1 MNRYLKFVIGG
12 GLLIALFWGAFLLN
26 FSPSILKGKKGL
38 SDSLDNE
45 SVQVGQAS
53 ESEKDGIEGD
63 LSSNFSDSNE
73 SSADAKKPQGLLP
86 SKKYFWNSNA
96 QPKGQSNSRGSGS
109 KTKQSPNVLD
119 QGKIISPTLRESVAA
134 DGAIPKILEG
144 KDLSIPAV
152 RSQVVAE
159 MQALEERQRVAVLA
173 KAKKLN
179 IPLRID
185 RPGENVAEL
194 YDFRGNEPIYR
205 KTLNINAA
213 ISSGANLLS
222 PTPYNL
228 DGTGIRVGIWDE
240 ARVRSTHQ
248 ELTGRVTIMDPTNSI
263 TNSVHATHVA
273 GIIGASGV
281 DINARGMAPKVSI
294 NSYNWNDDYIEMT
307 EAGAALATDSSK
319 IPLSNHSYGY
329 DATINEMGVY
339 NIEPRNTDA
348 QASSLP
354 YYLIFWAAGNS
365 RVASGRQVALTS
377 LGGYQSITYDALSKN
392 VMTVG
397 AVQDAASG
405 SLRSLSNATM
415 TSFSSWGPSDDGRIK
430 PDVVANGW
438 NVYSCSSIG
447 DTSYFSDSGTSMAA
461 PSAMGS
467 AALLQQLYAREF
479 SGQRMRASTLKG
491 LMIHTAND
499 LGNLGPDYQYGWGL
513 INVKAAADVILS
525 HKADLSRP
533 KLIEGTVSRTASGV
547 KTYANTYTFV
557 WDGVSPIRATLAWTD
572 PAGSTQTMTDSR
584 TPNLVRNL
592 DLKIVSPDGTTNLP
606 YVMPFVGTWTQAS
619 MSLPAIRGKNN
630 VDNVEQ
636 VFLESPIAGTYTV
649 SVVLDGTLSRGV
661 SQAYSLIVTGGEGG
675 TVNPSPSVF
684 VTSPADG
691 TSFAKGSSITIS
703 ADATDLVYG
712 GGPGV
717 VSKVEFFVG
726 GTKFAEDTT
735 APYSVSWAP
744 SLSGGY
750 VITAK
755 ATDSEGA
762 VRTSTPITFTILNES
777 RTPVINS
784 LSFLTGKLRMPFQFQ
799 VTASDNPS
807 SFTASDL
814 PPGLTCSSNGL
825 ISGTPTTLGSYSSKV
840 SASNLLGSGI
850 QLTLDFQI
858 SSPTYLEWLASYN
871 LSGVDMDEDS
881 DGDGLKNLMEYFM
894 GLDPKVQNSGSFV
907 SVQGDGNSNFLSLTY
922 RKSKEITG
930 VVGVVEWSTDLASG
944 NWSSD
949 GVTDTLVRSEQN
961 YEERKA
967 SVPKAQGEVRKFLI
981 LRVTQP

>member
-1 MNRYLKFVIGG
+1 MSRHLKFVIGG
-12 GLLIALFWGAFLLN
+12 GLLIALFGGVFLFH
-26 FSPSILKGKKGL
+26 FSPLAVNEKKGL
-38 SDSLDNE
+38 TDSLGNE

-63 LSSNFSDSNE
+63 SSSNFSDSNE
-73 SSADAKKPQGLLP
+73 SSGEAKKPQGLLP

-96 QPKGQSNSRGSGS
+96 QTKGQSNSRGSGS
-109 KTKQSPNVLD
+109 KTKQGANVLD

-159 MQALEERQRVAVLA
+159 MQALEERQRIAVLA
-173 KAKKLN
+173 KAKELN
-179 IPLRID
+179 VPLRID
-185 RPGENVAEL
+185 RPGGNVAEL
-194 YDFRGNEPIYR
+194 YDFRGDEPIYR
-205 KTLNINAA
+205 KTLNVNAA
-213 ISSGANLLS
+213 ISNGANLLS
-222 PTPYNL
+222 PAPYNL
-228 DGTGIRVGIWDE
+228 DGTGIRVGIWDQ

-248 ELTGRVTIMDPTNSI
+248 ELTGRVTVMDSTTS
-263 TNSVHATHVA
+263 TFDSDHATHV
-273 GIIGASGV
+273 GGVVGATG
-281 DINARGMAPKVSI
+281 INANAKGMAPKVNL
-294 NSYNWNDDYIEMT
+294 NSYDWNSDYTEMT
-307 EAGAALATDSSK
+307 QAGAALATDTSK

-329 DATINEMGVY
+329 DATVNEMGAY
-339 NIEPRNTDA
+339 NSEPRDTDVL
-348 QASSLP
+348 ASSLP
-354 YYLIFWAAGNS
+354 YYLIFWAAGNDQ
-365 RVASGRQVALTS
+365 GNLPS

-392 VMTVG
+392 IMTVG
-397 AVQDAASG
+397 AVQDAVSG
-405 SLRSLSNATM
+405 SLRSLSSASM
-415 TSFSSWGPSDDGRIK
+415 TSFSSWGPCDDGRIK

-461 PSAMGS
+461 PSAMGA

-491 LMIHTAND
+491 LMIHTADD

-533 KLIEGTVSRTASGV
+533 KLIEGTFSRTKSGV
-547 KTYANTYTFV
+547 ETYANTYTFV
-557 WDGVSPIRATLAWTD
+557 WDGVSPIRTTLAWTD
-572 PAGSTQTMTDSR
+572 PAGLTQTMTDSR
-584 TPNLVRNL
+584 TANLVRNL

-691 TSFAKGSSITIS
+691 TSFAKGSSVMVS
-703 ADATDLVYG
+703 ADASDLAYG

-735 APYSVSWAP
+735 APYSVSWTSSA
-744 SLSGGY
+744 SGGY

-755 ATDSEGA
+755 ATDTEGT
-762 VRTSTPITFTILNES
+762 VRTSSPITFTILNES

-784 LSFLTGKLRMPFQFQ
+784 LSVLTGKLRMPFQYQ
-799 VTASDNPS
+799 VTASDNPTT
-807 SFTASDL
+807 FTANGL
-814 PPGLTCSSNGL
+814 PLGLSCSSTGL
-825 ISGTPTTLGSYSSKV
+825 ISGMPTVLGSYSPTV
-840 SASNLLGSGI
+840 SASNSLGSGAI
-850 QLTLDFQI
+850 ITLDLQI
-858 SSPTYLEWLASYN
+858 SSPTYLEWLAGYN
-871 LSGVDMDEDS
+871 LSGVNVDEDS
-881 DGDGLKNLMEYFM
+881 DGDGIKNLMEYFM
-894 GLDPKVQNSGSFV
+894 GLDPQVQNSGTFV
-907 SVQGDGNSNFLSLTY
+907 SVQGDGNSNFLSMTY

-930 VVGVVEWSTDLASG
+930 VVGVVEWSADLASG

>member
-134 DGAIPKILEG
+134 DGTIPIILEG

-159 MQALEERQRVAVLA
+159 MQALEERQRIAVLA
-173 KAKKLN
+173 KAKELN
-179 IPLRID
+179 VPLRID

-194 YDFRGNEPIYR
+194 YDFRGDEPIYR
-205 KTLNINAA
+205 KTLTVNAA
-213 ISSGANLLS
+213 ISNGANLLS
-222 PTPYNL
+222 PAPYNL

-533 KLIEGTVSRTASGV
+533 KLIEGTFSRTKSGV
-547 KTYANTYTFV
+547 ETYANTYTFV
-557 WDGVSPIRATLAWTD
+557 WDGVSPIRTTLAWTD
-572 PAGSTQTMTDSR
+572 PAGLTQTMTDSR

-691 TSFAKGSSITIS
+691 TSFAKGSSVTVS
-703 ADATDLVYG
+703 ADASDLAYG

-858 SSPTYLEWLASYN
+858 LSPTYLEWLASYN
-871 LSGVDMDEDS
+871 LSGVNVDEDS
-881 DGDGLKNLMEYFM
+881 DGDGIKNLMEYFM

>member
-1 MNRYLKFVIGG
+1 MSRHLKFVIGG
-12 GLLIALFWGAFLLN
+12 GLLIALLGGASLFHFYPLAVN
-26 FSPSILKGKKGL
+26 EKKGL
-38 SDSLDNE
+38 TDSLGNE
-45 SVQVGQAS
+45 SVQVAQAS

-63 LSSNFSDSNE
+63 SSSNFSDSNE
-73 SSADAKKPQGLLP
+73 SSGEAKKPQGLLP

-96 QPKGQSNSRGSGS
+96 QTKGQSNSRGSGS
-109 KTKQSPNVLD
+109 KTKQGANVLD
-119 QGKIISPTLRESVAA
+119 QGKTISPTLRESVAA

-159 MQALEERQRVAVLA
+159 MQALEERQRIAVLA
-173 KAKKLN
+173 KAKELN
-179 IPLRID
+179 VPLRID

-194 YDFRGNEPIYR
+194 YDFRGDEPIYR
-205 KTLNINAA
+205 KTLTVNAA
-213 ISSGANLLS
+213 ISNGANLLS
-222 PTPYNL
+222 PAPYNL
-228 DGTGIRVGIWDE
+228 DGTGIRVGIWDQ

-248 ELTGRVTIMDPTNSI
+248 ELAGRVTVMDPTTSSSDND
-263 TNSVHATHVA
+263 HATHVGGVVGA
-273 GIIGASGV
+273 TGIDA
-281 DINARGMAPKVSI
+281 NAKGMAPKVSL
-294 NSYNWNDDYIEMT
+294 NSYDWNSDYTEMT
-307 EAGAALATDSSK
+307 QAGAALATDTSK

-329 DATINEMGVY
+329 DSTVNEMGVY
-339 NIEPRNTDA
+339 NSEPKNTDA
-348 QASSLP
+348 LANSLP

-365 RVASGRQVALTS
+365 RVASVSQVALTS
-377 LGGYQSITYDALSKN
+377 LGGHQSITYDALAKN

-397 AVQDAASG
+397 AVQDAVSG
-405 SLRSLSNATM
+405 SMRSLSSATM
-415 TSFSSWGPSDDGRIK
+415 TSFSSWGPCDDGRIK
-430 PDVVANGW
+430 PDVVANGVD
-438 NVYSCSSIG
+438 VYSCSSSG
-447 DTSYFSDSGTSMAA
+447 DTSYTSYSGTSQAT

-467 AALLQQLYAREF
+467 AALLEQLYAREF

-491 LMIHTAND
+491 LMIHTADD

-513 INVKAAADVILS
+513 INVKAAADIILS

-533 KLIEGTVSRTASGV
+533 KLIEGTFSKTKSGV
-547 KTYANTYTFV
+547 ETYANTYTFV

-572 PAGSTQTMTDSR
+572 PAGLTQTMTDSR

-691 TSFAKGSSITIS
+691 TSFAKGSSVTVS
-703 ADATDLVYG
+703 ADASDLAYG

-735 APYSVSWAP
+735 APYSVSWTSSA
-744 SLSGGY
+744 SGGY

-755 ATDSEGA
+755 ATDTEGT
-762 VRTSTPITFTILNES
+762 VRTSSPITFTILNES

-784 LSFLTGKLRMPFQFQ
+784 LSVLTGKLRMPFQYQ
-799 VTASDNPS
+799 VTASDNPTT
-807 SFTASDL
+807 FTANGL
-814 PPGLTCSSNGL
+814 PLGLSCSSTGL
-825 ISGTPTTLGSYSSKV
+825 ISGMPTVLGSYSPTV
-840 SASNLLGSGI
+840 SASNSLGSGAI
-850 QLTLDFQI
+850 VTLDLQI
-858 SSPTYLEWLASYN
+858 SSPTYLEWLAGYN
-871 LSGVDMDEDS
+871 LSGVNVDEDS
-881 DGDGLKNLMEYFM
+881 DGDGIKNLMEYFM
-894 GLDPKVQNSGSFV
+894 GLDPQVQNSGTFV
-907 SVQGDGNSNFLSLTY
+907 SVQGDGNSNFLSMTY

-930 VVGVVEWSTDLASG
+930 VVGVVEWSADLASG

>member
-1 MNRYLKFVIGG
+1 MNRYLKFLIGSI
-12 GLLIALFWGAFLLN
+12 LIAVFWGAFLFH

-38 SDSLDNE
+38 SDSLDNK
-45 SVQVGQAS
+45 SVQVGQAF
-53 ESEKDGIEGD
+53 ESEKDEIQGD
-63 LSSNFSDSNE
+63 SSSNFSDSNE
-73 SSADAKKPQGLLP
+73 SSGEAKKPQGSLP
-86 SKKYFWNSNA
+86 SKKYFWNSDA
-96 QPKGQSNSRGSGS
+96 QIKKQSNSRGSGS
-109 KTKQSPNVLD
+109 NPKKSANGLS

-134 DGAIPKILEG
+134 EGAIPKILEG

-159 MQALEERQRVAVLA
+159 MQALEERQRAAVLS
-173 KAKKLN
+173 KAKELN
-179 IPLRID
+179 VPLRID

-194 YDFRGNEPIYR
+194 YDFRGDEPIYR
-205 KTLNINAA
+205 KTLNVNAA
-213 ISSGANLLS
+213 ISSGANLLI
-222 PTPYNL
+222 PAPYNL

-248 ELTGRVTIMDPTNSI
+248 ELVGRVTIMDPTSSI
-263 TNSVHATHVA
+263 TNSPHSTHVA
-273 GIIGASGV
+273 GIVGASGI
-281 DINARGMAPKVSI
+281 DTNAKGMAPKVSI
-294 NSYNWNDDYIEMT
+294 NSYNWTDDYIEMT
-307 EAGAALATDSSK
+307 QAGAALATDSSK

-329 DATINEMGVY
+329 DASVYEMGVY
-339 NIEPRNTDA
+339 NSQPRDTDA
-348 QASSLP
+348 TASSLP
-354 YYLIFWAAGNS
+354 YYLIFWAAGNDQRILS
-365 RVASGRQVALTS
+365 S

-397 AVQDAASG
+397 AVQDAVSG
-405 SLRSLSNATM
+405 GQRSLGIASM
-415 TSFSSWGPSDDGRIK
+415 TYFSSWGPCDDGRIK

-438 NVYSCSSIG
+438 DVYSCNSIG
-447 DTSYFSDSGTSMAA
+447 DTSYFSDSGTSLST

-467 AALLQQLYAREF
+467 AALLEQLYAREF
-479 SGQRMRASTLKG
+479 SGERMRASTLKG
-491 LMIHTAND
+491 LMIHTADD
-499 LGNLGPDYQYGWGL
+499 LGNSGPDYQYGWGL

-533 KLIEGTVSRTASGV
+533 KLIEGTLSRTTSGV
-547 KTYANTYTFV
+547 KTYTNNYTFV

-572 PAGSTQTMTDSR
+572 PAGEAQAMTDSR

-592 DLKIVSPDGTTNLP
+592 DLKIVSPNGSTNFP

-636 VFLESPIAGTYTV
+636 VYLESPILGTYTV
-649 SVVLDGTLSRGV
+649 SVALDGTLKSGV
-661 SQAYSLIVTGGEGG
+661 SQAYSLIITGGEGG

-691 TSFAKGSSITIS
+691 TSFAKGSSITVS

-712 GGPGV
+712 GGEGFI
-717 VSKVEFFVG
+717 SKVEFFAG

-735 APYSVSWAP
+735 SPYSVSWTP
-744 SLSGGY
+744 SVSGGY
-750 VITAK
+750 VITVK

-762 VRTSTPITFTILNES
+762 VRTSTPITLTILNES

-784 LSFLTGKLRMPFQFQ
+784 LSILTGKLRMPFQFQ

-825 ISGTPTTLGSYSSKV
+825 ISGTPTTLGSYSPTV
-840 SASNLLGSGI
+840 SASNSLGSGAI
-850 QLTLDFQI
+850 ITLDLQI
-858 SSPTYLEWLASYN
+858 SPPTYLEWLAIYN
-871 LSGVDMDEDS
+871 LSGVNVDEDS
-881 DGDGLKNLMEYFM
+881 DGDGIKNLMEYFM

-930 VVGVVEWSTDLASG
+930 VVGAVEWSTDLASG

-967 SVPKAQGEVRKFLI
+967 SVPKAQGEVKKFLI

>member
-1 MNRYLKFVIGG
+1 MSRHLKFVIGG
-12 GLLIALFWGAFLLN
+12 GLLIALLGGASLFHFYPLAVN
-26 FSPSILKGKKGL
+26 EKKGL
-38 SDSLDNE
+38 TDSLGNE
-45 SVQVGQAS
+45 SVQVAQAS
-53 ESEKDGIEGD
+53 KSEKDGIEGD
-63 LSSNFSDSNE
+63 SSSNFSDSNE
-73 SSADAKKPQGLLP
+73 SSGEAKKPQGLLP

-96 QPKGQSNSRGSGS
+96 QTKGQSNSRGSGS
-109 KTKQSPNVLD
+109 KTKQGANVLD
-119 QGKIISPTLRESVAA
+119 QGKTISPTLRESVAA

-185 RPGENVAEL
+185 QPGENVAEL
-194 YDFRGNEPIYR
+194 YDFRGDEPIYR
-205 KTLNINAA
+205 KTLNVNAA
-213 ISSGANLLS
+213 ISNGANLLS
-222 PTPYNL
+222 PAPYNL
-228 DGTGIRVGIWDE
+228 DGTGIRVGIWDQ

-248 ELTGRVTIMDPTNSI
+248 ELAGRVTVMDPTTSTSN
-263 TNSVHATHVA
+263 NDHATHVGGVVGA
-273 GIIGASGV
+273 TGIDA
-281 DINARGMAPKVSI
+281 NAKGMAPKVSL
-294 NSYNWNDDYIEMT
+294 NSYDWNSDYTEMT
-307 EAGAALATDSSK
+307 QAGAALATDASK

-329 DATINEMGVY
+329 NATVNEMGVY
-339 NIEPRNTDA
+339 NSEPKNTDA
-348 QASSLP
+348 LANSLP

-365 RVASGRQVALTS
+365 RVASESQVALTS
-377 LGGYQSITYDALSKN
+377 LGGYQSITYDALAKN

-397 AVQDAASG
+397 AVQDAVSG
-405 SLRSLSNATM
+405 SLRSLSSASM
-415 TSFSSWGPSDDGRIK
+415 TSFSSWGPCDDGRIK
-430 PDVVANGW
+430 PDVVANGLD
-438 NVYSCSSIG
+438 VYSCSSSG
-447 DTSYFSDSGTSMAA
+447 DTSYTSYSGTSQAT

-467 AALLQQLYAREF
+467 AALLEQLYAREF
-479 SGQRMRASTLKG
+479 SGERMRASTLKG
-491 LMIHTAND
+491 LMIHTADD

-513 INVKAAADVILS
+513 INVKAAADIILS

-533 KLIEGTVSRTASGV
+533 KLIEGTFSKTKSGV
-547 KTYANTYTFV
+547 ETYANTYTFV

-572 PAGSTQTMTDSR
+572 PAGLTQTMTDSR

-675 TVNPSPSVF
+675 TVNPSPSVS
-684 VTSPADG
+684 VTSPLDG
-691 TSFAKGSSITIS
+691 ASFAKGSSVTVS
-703 ADATDLVYG
+703 ADASDLAYG

-735 APYSVSWAP
+735 APYSVSWTSSA
-744 SLSGGY
+744 SGGY
-750 VITAK
+750 VITAR
-755 ATDSEGA
+755 ATDSEMA
-762 VRTSTPITFTILNES
+762 VRTSTPITVTMLNES

-784 LSFLTGKLRMPFQFQ
+784 LSVLTGKLRMPFQYQ
-799 VTASDNPS
+799 VTASDNPTT
-807 SFTASDL
+807 FTANGL
-814 PPGLTCSSNGL
+814 PLGLSCSSTGL
-825 ISGTPTTLGSYSSKV
+825 ISGTPTVLGSYSPTV
-840 SASNLLGSGI
+840 SASNSLGSGAI
-850 QLTLDFQI
+850 ITLDLQI
-858 SSPTYLEWLASYN
+858 SSPTYLEWLAGYN
-871 LSGVDMDEDS
+871 LSGVNVDEDS
-881 DGDGLKNLMEYFM
+881 DGDGIKNLMEYFM
-894 GLDPKVQNSGSFV
+894 GLDPQVQNSGTFV

>member
-1 MNRYLKFVIGG
+1 MSRYLKFVIGG

-38 SDSLDNE
+38 TDSLGNE
-45 SVQVGQAS
+45 SVQVGQAF
-53 ESEKDGIEGD
+53 ESEKDEIQGD
-63 LSSNFSDSNE
+63 SSSNFSDSNQ
-73 SSADAKKPQGLLP
+73 SSGEAKKPQGSLP

-96 QPKGQSNSRGSGS
+96 QTKGQSNSRGSGS
-109 KTKQSPNVLD
+109 KRKQGANVLA
-119 QGKIISPTLRESVAA
+119 QGKAIFATLRESVAA
-134 DGAIPKILEG
+134 DGTIPKILEG

-159 MQALEERQRVAVLA
+159 MQALEERQRAAVLA
-173 KAKKLN
+173 KAKELN
-179 IPLRID
+179 VPLRID

-205 KTLNINAA
+205 KTLNVNAA

-228 DGTGIRVGIWDE
+228 DGTGIRVGIWDQ

-248 ELTGRVTIMDPTNSI
+248 ELAGRVTVMDSTTS
-263 TNSVHATHVA
+263 TYDSDHATHVGGVVGA
-273 GIIGASGV
+273 TGIDA
-281 DINARGMAPKVSI
+281 NAKGMAPKVNL
-294 NSYNWNDDYIEMT
+294 NSYDWNSDYTEMT
-307 EAGAALATDSSK
+307 QAGAALATDSSK

-329 DATINEMGVY
+329 DATIYEMGVY
-339 NIEPRNTDA
+339 NSEPRNTDA
-348 QASSLP
+348 LATSLP
-354 YYLIFWAAGNS
+354 YYLIFWAAGNDQRNLS
-365 RVASGRQVALTS
+365 S

-397 AVQDAASG
+397 AVQDAVSG
-405 SLRSLSNATM
+405 SVRSLSNASM
-415 TSFSSWGPSDDGRIK
+415 TSFSSWGPCDDGRIK

-438 NVYSCSSIG
+438 EVYSSSSTG
-447 DTSYFSDSGTSMAA
+447 DTSYVSKTGTSQAA

-479 SGQRMRASTLKG
+479 SGERMRASTLKG
-491 LMIHTAND
+491 LMIHTADD
-499 LGNLGPDYQYGWGL
+499 LGNAGPDYQYGWGL

-533 KLIEGTVSRTASGV
+533 KLIEGNLSRTTSGV
-547 KTYANTYTFV
+547 KTYTNNYTFV

-584 TPNLVRNL
+584 TNNLVRNL

-619 MSLPAIRGKNN
+619 MSQPAIRGKNN

-636 VFLESPIAGTYTV
+636 VYLQSPTLGTYTV
-649 SVVLDGTLSRGV
+649 SVTLDGTLSRGV
-661 SQAYSLIVTGGEGG
+661 SQAYSLIITGGEGG

-691 TSFAKGSSITIS
+691 TSFAKGSIVTVS
-703 ADATDLVYG
+703 ADASDLAYG
-712 GGPGV
+712 GGAGL

-726 GTKFAEDTT
+726 GTKFAEDNT
-735 APYSVSWAP
+735 APYSVSWTP
-744 SLSGGY
+744 SASGGY

-784 LSFLTGKLRMPFQFQ
+784 LSVLTGKLRMPFQYQ
-799 VTASDNPS
+799 VTASDNPTT
-807 SFTASDL
+807 FTANGL
-814 PPGLTCSSNGL
+814 PLGLSCSSTGL
-825 ISGTPTTLGSYSSKV
+825 ISGIPAVLGSYSPTV
-840 SASNLLGSGI
+840 SASNSLGSGAI
-850 QLTLDFQI
+850 ITLDLQI
-858 SSPTYLEWLASYN
+858 SPPTYLEWLAIYN
-871 LSGVDMDEDS
+871 LSGVNVDEDS
-881 DGDGLKNLMEYFM
+881 DGDGIKNLMEYFM

-922 RKSKEITG
+922 RKSKEIIG

-967 SVPKAQGEVRKFLI
+967 SVPKAQGEVKKFLI

>member
-1 MNRYLKFVIGG
+1 MSRHLKFVIGG
-12 GLLIALFWGAFLLN
+12 GLLIALLGGASLFHFYPLAVN
-26 FSPSILKGKKGL
+26 EKKGL
-38 SDSLDNE
+38 TDSLGNE
-45 SVQVGQAS
+45 SVQVAQAS
-53 ESEKDGIEGD
+53 KSEKDGIEGD
-63 LSSNFSDSNE
+63 SSSNFSDSNE
-73 SSADAKKPQGLLP
+73 SSGEAKKPQGLLP

-96 QPKGQSNSRGSGS
+96 QTKGQSNSRGSGS
-109 KTKQSPNVLD
+109 KTKQGANVLD
-119 QGKIISPTLRESVAA
+119 QGKVISPTLRESVAA

-159 MQALEERQRVAVLA
+159 MQALEERQRIAVLA
-173 KAKKLN
+173 KAKELN
-179 IPLRID
+179 VPLRID

-194 YDFRGNEPIYR
+194 YDFRGDEPIYR
-205 KTLNINAA
+205 KTLNVNAA
-213 ISSGANLLS
+213 ISNGANLLS
-222 PTPYNL
+222 PAPYNL
-228 DGTGIRVGIWDE
+228 DGTGIRVGIWDQ

-248 ELTGRVTIMDPTNSI
+248 ELAGRVTVMDPTTSTSN
-263 TNSVHATHVA
+263 NDHATHVGGVVGA
-273 GIIGASGV
+273 TGIDA
-281 DINARGMAPKVSI
+281 NAKGMAPKVSL
-294 NSYNWNDDYIEMT
+294 NSYDWNSDYTEMT
-307 EAGAALATDSSK
+307 QAGAALATDTSK

-329 DATINEMGVY
+329 DSTVNEMGVY
-339 NIEPRNTDA
+339 NSEPKNTDA
-348 QASSLP
+348 LANSLP

-365 RVASGRQVALTS
+365 RVASVSQVALTS
-377 LGGYQSITYDALSKN
+377 LGGHQSITYDALAKN

-397 AVQDAASG
+397 AVQDAVSG
-405 SLRSLSNATM
+405 SMRSLSSATM
-415 TSFSSWGPSDDGRIK
+415 TSFSSWGPCDDGRIK
-430 PDVVANGW
+430 PDVVANGVD
-438 NVYSCSSIG
+438 VYSCSSSG
-447 DTSYFSDSGTSMAA
+447 DTSYTSYSGTSQAT

-467 AALLQQLYAREF
+467 AALLEQLYAREF

-491 LMIHTAND
+491 LMIHTADD

-513 INVKAAADVILS
+513 INVKAAADIILS

-533 KLIEGTVSRTASGV
+533 KLIEGTFSKTKSGV
-547 KTYANTYTFV
+547 ETYANTYTFV

-572 PAGSTQTMTDSR
+572 PAGLTQTMTDSR
-584 TPNLVRNL
+584 TANLVRNL

-675 TVNPSPSVF
+675 TVNPSPSVS
-684 VTSPADG
+684 VTSPLDG
-691 TSFAKGSSITIS
+691 ASFAKGSSVTVS
-703 ADATDLVYG
+703 ADASDLAYG

-735 APYSVSWAP
+735 APYSVSWTSSA
-744 SLSGGY
+744 SGGY

-755 ATDSEGA
+755 ATDNEGA
-762 VRTSTPITFTILNES
+762 ARTSAAITLTILNDS

-784 LSFLTGKLRMPFQFQ
+784 ISVLTAKLRAPFQHQ
-799 VTASDNPS
+799 ATASDNPS
-807 SFTASDL
+807 SFVASGL
-814 PPGLTCSSNGL
+814 PPGLTCSSTGL
-825 ISGTPTTLGSYSSKV
+825 ISGTPTILGSYSSTITGV
-840 SASNLLGSGI
+840 NSLGSGAI
-850 QLTLDFQI
+850 ITLDLQI
-858 SSPTYLEWLASYN
+858 SSPTYLEWLAGYN
-871 LSGVDMDEDS
+871 LSGVNVDEDS
-881 DGDGLKNLMEYFM
+881 DGDGIKNLMEYFM
-894 GLDPKVQNSGSFV
+894 GLDPQVQNSGTFV

-922 RKSKEITG
+922 RRSKEITG
-930 VVGVVEWSTDLASG
+930 VVGVVEWSADLASG

>member
-1 MNRYLKFVIGG
+1 MKRYLKFFIGG
-12 GLLIALFWGAFLLN
+12 AFIALFGGAFLFH
-26 FSPSILKGKKGL
+26 FSPSILNGKKGL
-38 SDSLDNE
+38 SDSLGNE
-45 SVQVGQAS
+45 SIQVGQAS

-63 LSSNFSDSNE
+63 SSSNFSNSNE
-73 SSADAKKPQGLLP
+73 SSSEGKKPQGLLP

-96 QPKGQSNSRGSGS
+96 ETKGQSNSRGSNS
-109 KTKQSPNVLD
+109 KTKQGPNVLD
-119 QGKIISPTLRESVAA
+119 QGKIISPTLRESIAA
-134 DGAIPKILEG
+134 GGAIPEILEG
-144 KDLSIPAV
+144 KDLSIPTV
-152 RSQVVAE
+152 RSEVVAQ

-179 IPLRID
+179 VPLRID
-185 RPGENVAEL
+185 QPGENVSEL
-194 YDFRGNEPIYR
+194 YDFRGDDPIYR
-205 KTLNINAA
+205 KTLNVNAA
-213 ISSGANLLS
+213 ISSGANLLN
-222 PTPYNL
+222 PAPYNL

-240 ARVRSTHQ
+240 ARIRSTHQ
-248 ELTGRVTIMDPTNSI
+248 ELVGRVTVMDPTTS
-263 TNSVHATHVA
+263 TSDSDHATHV
-273 GIIGASGV
+273 GGVVGATG
-281 DINARGMAPKVSI
+281 INANAKGMAPKVNL
-294 NSYNWNDDYIEMT
+294 NSYDWSSDYTEMT
-307 EAGAALATDSSK
+307 QAGAALATDSTK

-329 DATINEMGVY
+329 NATVYEMGVY
-339 NIEPRNTDA
+339 NSEPRNTDA
-348 QASSLP
+348 LASSLP
-354 YYLIFWAAGNS
+354 YYLIFWAAGNDQ
-365 RVASGRQVALTS
+365 GNLLS

-392 VMTVG
+392 IMTVG
-397 AVQDAASG
+397 AVQDAVSG
-405 SLRSLSNATM
+405 SLRSLSSASM
-415 TSFSSWGPSDDGRIK
+415 TSFSSWGPCDDGRIK
-430 PDVVANGW
+430 PDIVANGW
-438 NVYSCSSIG
+438 ELYSSSSTG
-447 DTSYFSDSGTSMAA
+447 DTSYVSKTGTSQAA

-491 LMIHTAND
+491 LMIHTADD
-499 LGNLGPDYQYGWGL
+499 LGNSGPDYKYGWGL
-513 INVKAAADVILS
+513 INVKVAADVILA
-525 HKADLSRP
+525 HKADLNRP
-533 KLIEGTVSRTASGV
+533 KIIEGVLSRTLSGV
-547 KTYANTYTFV
+547 KTYTNNYTFI

-572 PAGSTQTMTDSR
+572 PAGSTQTATDSR
-584 TPNLVRNL
+584 IPNLINNL
-592 DLKIVSPDGTTNLP
+592 DLKIVSPNGITNLP

-619 MSLPAIRGKNN
+619 MSLPAICGKNN

-636 VFLESPIAGTYTV
+636 VYLESPIAGTYTV
-649 SVVLDGTLSRGV
+649 SVVLDGSLGRGV
-661 SQAYSLIVTGGEGG
+661 SQAYSLIISGGEGG

-691 TSFAKGSSITIS
+691 TSFAKGSNITIS

-712 GGPGV
+712 GGAGF
-717 VSKVEFFVG
+717 VSKVEFFAG
-726 GTKFAEDTT
+726 GTKFAEDTI
-735 APYSVSWAP
+735 APYSVLWTP

-894 GLDPKVQNSGSFV
+894 GLDPKVRNNGSFV
-907 SVQGDGNSNFLSLTY
+907 SVHEDGNTGFLSLNY

-930 VVGVVEWSTDLASG
+930 VVGVVEWSTDLATG
-944 NWSSD
+944 IWSSD
-949 GVTDTLVRSEQN
+949 GVTDTLVGDYGN
-961 YEERKA
+961 YEERTA